1 MSDKQGENRVKLAF
15 ISDIH
20 GNSIAL
26 EAILEDIAKKEIDR
40 IYVLGDLCYRGPDPK
55 RSLALIRS
63 LNTQVIKGNADEWVV
78 RGVNQGEVPEQV
90 IDMMKMERE
99 WTVAQLDEQ
108 DIEYLASLPTE
119 MKLEIEGI
127 SIHAF
132 HATPDSLFEIV
143 LPGAGDEVL
152 KSKLMSASDADIFI
166 YAHIH
171 RPFIRYMEGKILLN
185 IGSVGLPFDGMPKA
199 AYAIVEI
206 ENGQIRTSIERVPY
220 RIEDV
225 VKQYEEAQ
233 YPNAEMMTRIVRN
246 GLVK

>member
-1 MSDKQGENRVKLAF
+1 VKAAF

-26 EAILEDIAKKEIDR
+26 EAVLEDIKKKQIDS

-55 RSLALIRS
+55 RSLSLIRS
-63 LNTQVIKGNADEWVV
+63 LQTKVIKGNADEWVV

-90 IDMMKMERE
+90 IEMMKIERE
-99 WTVAQLDEQ
+99 WTVAQLDQEDINYLKSLPIELKF
-108 DIEYLASLPTE
+108 DIED
-119 MKLEIEGI
+119 I

-143 LPGAGDEVL
+143 LPGAGDEIL

-166 YAHIH
+166 NAHIH
-171 RPFIRYMEGKILLN
+171 RPYIRHMDGKILMN

-199 AYAIVEI
+199 AYGIVEI
-206 ENGQIRTSIERVPY
+206 NHGQIHTSIERVPY
-220 RIEDV
+220 QIEDV
-225 VKQYEEAQ
+225 VKQYEEVQ
-233 YPNAEMMTRIVRN
+233 YPNAEMMIRIIRN

>member
-1 MSDKQGENRVKLAF
+1 MKLAF

-20 GNSIAL
+20 GNAIAL
-26 EAILEDIAKKEIDR
+26 EAVLQDMAKHEIDR

-55 RSLALIRS
+55 RSLSLVRS

-90 IDMMKMERE
+90 IDMMKRERE

-108 DIEYLASLPTE
+108 DIAYLVSLPTE

-143 LPGAGDEVL
+143 LPGVGDEVL

-185 IGSVGLPFDGMPKA
+185 TGSVGLPFDGMSKA

-206 ENGQIRTSIERVPY
+206 ENGQIRTSIERVPF

-225 VKQYEEAQ
+225 VKQYEEVH
-233 YPNAEMMTRIVRN
+233 YPNAEMMTKIVRN